1 MLHASR
7 FLFCVLC
14 ALTARAQT
22 NRYMV
27 FFKDKTNTPYS
38 ITQPQSFLSAKA
50 ITRRNHSGISVTVED
65 LPVSPV
71 YVAQV
76 KATGAKV
83 FFTSRWF
90 NGVLVEA
97 TPSLMNAITT
107 LPMVSK
113 VEYVAPG
120 HQLAGGRMAI
130 QSATASTTA
139 TDYGSLPQFEMAGI
153 DVMQEEDQIR
163 GKGIMISVIDAGF
176 PGIDNGLLAFSP
188 VVNEGRILMTRDFV
202 GNSGNVYQY
211 DNHGTVVF
219 SVIGAKQGTWQCK
232 NNCGAYSYVG
242 AAPEAYFNL
251 FVTEDVSSEYHIEEY
266 NWAFA
271 AEQADSAGTDVINSS
286 LTYATFDDPSMNY
299 KTSDLDGKTAVISRA
314 AAIARDRGIVVV
326 SSAGNDGLKAWHYIR
341 FPSDVDG
348 ILTVGEVNVL
358 GFRGALSSFGPTA
371 DGRIKPDVMAMGVN
385 STAILPNGEPTLF
398 SGTSLAAPIISGIA
412 AGLIQAFPELKPAD
426 IVAIIKASAS
436 QSRNPDNEYGY
447 GIASY
452 VAARNYLQ
460 NKEVSTD
467 ASVYPNPFKDNYHV
481 IFKDLPDGAV
491 SLSLFDMAGR
501 AVTEHSLSLI
511 WSQNP
516 LEIYAKNLLPGSYI
530 LKVVAG
536 GKTYT
541 LRLMKV

>member
-1 MLHASR
+1 MLRASG
-7 FLFCVLC
+7 FLLCVLV
-14 ALTARAQT
+14 AVSARAQT

-27 FFKDKTNTPYS
+27 FFKDKAGTPFS
-38 ITQPQSFLSAKA
+38 VLQPQSYLSAKA
-50 ITRRNHSGISVTVED
+50 ITRRNHGGIAVTAED
-65 LPVSPV
+65 LPVNPA

-97 TPSLMNAITT
+97 SPSLINTIAA

-113 VEYVAPG
+113 AEYVAPG
-120 HQLAGGRMAI
+120 HKLAGGRVAS
-130 QSATASTTA
+130 QAATASTTSSK
-139 TDYGSLPQFEMAGI
+139 YGSLLQFEMAGV

-163 GKGIMISVIDAGF
+163 GKGVMISVFDAGF
-176 PGIDNGLLAFSP
+176 PGINTGVLAFGP

-219 SVIGAKQGTWQCK
+219 SVIGAKQGTWLCK
-232 NNCGAYSYVG
+232 TNCGEYSYIG

-251 FVTEDVSSEYHIEEY
+251 FVTEDNDTEYRIEEY

-299 KTSDLDGKTAVISRA
+299 KVSDLDGKTAVVSRA
-314 AAIARDRGIVVV
+314 AAMARDRGIVVV
-326 SSAGNDGLKAWHYIR
+326 VSAGNDGLKPWHFIR

-348 ILTVGEVNVL
+348 ILSVGEVNSF
-358 GFRGALSSFGPTA
+358 GERGALSSVGPTA

-385 STAILPNGEPTLF
+385 STAILPNGQPTLF
-398 SGTSLAAPIISGIA
+398 SGTSFAAPIVAGVA
-412 AGLIQAFPELKPAD
+412 AGLIQAFPELKPAE
-426 IVAIIKASAS
+426 IVAVIKASAS
-436 QSRNPDNEYGY
+436 QAVNPDNEYGY

-452 VAARNYLQ
+452 VGSRNYL
-460 NKEVSTD
+460 KSKFIEPDVV
-467 ASVYPNPFKDNYHV
+467 VYPNPVKDYYHLA
-481 IFKDLPDGAV
+481 FRNLPDGPV
-491 SLSLFDMAGR
+491 SFNLFDMAGR
-501 AVTEHSLSLI
+501 MVTDHSLTLT

-516 LEIYAKNLLPGSYI
+516 LEIYAVNLFPGSYI
-530 LKVVAG
+530 LRVVAG